1 MVRISVNRSQK
12 MRLMS
17 YLRRENNIEEYKRG
31 RKIKFWLITVRLEK
45 KKYISKCTFSITLA
59 NTVTMSHT

>member
-12 MRLMS
+12 MRLTS
-17 YLRRENNIEEYKRG
+17 YLRRETVEEYKKG

-45 KKYISKCTFSITLA
+45 KKYISKCTFYITLA